1 MEADKPLTRKRG
13 LSRKHATSSESHFV
27 QATRHL
33 AEGRRIVAQ
42 QRARVAR
49 LKALGCDISA
59 AERLLSQFESTLAI
73 FEDDLRPAEATHIQA
88 EPSLERSYFEFRRL
102 FANAVGFTV
111 RSSRALNPI
120 AIAGTARGSALRL
133 VGSGT

>member
-1 MEADKPLTRKRG
+1 MRP
-13 LSRKHATSSESHFV
+13 SSERHFV
-27 QATRHL
+27 QTTRHV
-33 AEGRRIVAQ
+33 AEGSRIVAQ

-59 AERLLSQFESTLAI
+59 AEKAALSIREYLAI
-73 FEDDLRPAEATHIQA
+73 FEDDLRAAEAEHIQA

-102 FANAVGFTV
+102 FANAVGFNV

-120 AIAGTARGSALRL
+120 AIAGARRGSALRL